1 MTDAVQVNHSSTRPL
16 SVLSAFR
23 RPVLRAP
30 APAPTSPVAGR
41 LPGGVEE
48 EEVPPLARA
57 LAAPC
62 VPRPR
67 PMVPKLSLRGVFK
80 EKEKAGEYKL
90 KMDYK
95 CDDPDV
101 DSDLETLDEMEAP
114 NISELQ
120 LDEAIEV
127 LLDSRYRIVDVEKVK
142 PRAAESFWVR
152 LFGGCLAEEC
162 HGNTVEVNQ
171 RTPLKSAKTAHSLGV
186 SLERAS
192 DII

>member
-1 MTDAVQVNHSSTRPL
+1 MTDAVNHSSIRPL

-30 APAPTSPVAGR
+30 APAASPVQGR

-48 EEVPPLARA
+48 EVVPPLARA

-95 CDDPDV
+95 CDDPCD
-101 DSDLETLDEMEAP
+101 DSDLDTLDDAEAP
-114 NISELQ
+114 EISDLQ

-127 LLDSRYRIVDVEKVK
+127 LLDSRYRIVDGEQAN
-142 PRAAESFWVR
+142 PRAENESFWVR

-162 HGNTVEVNQ
+162 HGNNVKVNQ